1 MNIKELRDKTN
12 LSQRAFGKI
21 LGLSPQSILNYEA
34 GKNVPETVKKLIRY
48 EFSEYLPE
56 NERLHPKEDKPLKD
70 PDFQYQKEGSSGT
83 VAENQRLQQR
93 VAELE
98 NDKKM
103 LTNYI
108 KSLEHQLG
116 INGDDKQT
124 A

>member
-1 MNIKELRDKTN
+1 MNIKELRKKTN
-12 LSQRAFGKI
+12 LSQKAFGED

-34 GKNVPETVKKLIRY
+34 GSNVPESINKLIRY
-48 EFSEYLPE
+48 VFAKYLPE
-56 NERLHPKEDKPLKD
+56 EEALIKGNMNGIQEPYENTVLKQIEKKNESLL
-70 PDFQYQKEGSSGT
+70 
-83 VAENQRLQQR
+83 QR
-93 VAELE
+93 VHELE

-116 INGDDKQT
+116 IDNDNQQT